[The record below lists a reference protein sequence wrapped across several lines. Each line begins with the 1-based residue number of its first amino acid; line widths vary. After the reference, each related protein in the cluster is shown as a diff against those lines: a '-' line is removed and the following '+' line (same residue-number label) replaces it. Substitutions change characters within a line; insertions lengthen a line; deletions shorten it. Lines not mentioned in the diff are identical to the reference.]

1 MLRRLTS
8 CVVNSQRSNESAV
21 DSSSS
26 SVTLRNEATPTLLL
40 LLLLLLVV
48 VLLSLLA
55 LRRPLERIDSIGMLA
70 EQAWNESLVPRWWL
84 IAMYAIATGDPSVIV
99 MARSLR
105 PRNASLP
112 LSK

>member
-1 MLRRLTS
+1 VLRRLTS

-21 DSSSS
+21 DSNSS
-26 SVTLRNEATPTLLL
+26 SVTLRNEATPTLL

>member
-26 SVTLRNEATPTLLL
+26 SVTLRNEATPTLL